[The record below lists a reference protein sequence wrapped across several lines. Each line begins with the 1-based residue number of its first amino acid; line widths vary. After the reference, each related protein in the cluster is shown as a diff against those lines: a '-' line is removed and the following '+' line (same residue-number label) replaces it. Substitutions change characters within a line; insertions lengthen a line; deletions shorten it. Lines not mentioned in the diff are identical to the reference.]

1 MVIKGGCK
9 QLMNVKE
16 ELSQLKKGKMWFT
29 YSLLWFGKQLRC
41 IIGCTGGDYKPQW
54 YLIKRTIQ
62 FLIFMDKN
70 SIDGK
75 RRLYDI

>member
-41 IIGCTGGDYKPQW
+41 IIGCTGGGLQ
-54 YLIKRTIQ
+54 TTVVSNQ
-62 FLIFMDKN
+62 KN
-70 SIDGK
+70 NTVFYIHG
-75 RRLYDI
+75 